1 MTFSDGRNIN
11 LGNVKGSKGDKG
23 DQGEQ
28 GLKGDKGD
36 KGDKGTDGINGTN
49 GVDGKDGVDGTNGI
63 NGADGVGIENVTVA
77 SDGVLTVTLT
87 NGTVLNLGNIKG
99 ADGIGITKSEINAIG
114 ELVLTYSD
122 GTTANL
128 GKVKGEDGQDGAD
141 GRGIQSMSISI
152 DGELIV
158 TYTDSTVVNLGNIKG
173 EKGDKGDRGEKG
185 EQGAAGRGIAKTEL
199 VNGELIITYTDG
211 TSDNLGNITSG
222 STKTDTSYLIFTLLE
237 DDTYSV
243 RINPTYADIKVVV
256 IPSTYNGKSVTQV
269 NESGFINCANL
280 ERITIPESI
289 TVFGADAFKDCSNL
303 SIVHYEGQL
312 DSWFN
317 VTMSGNIYASPC
329 VNGARMYVGNQFE
342 LVENIVIPSNITTIK
357 FALFDGC
364 TSIKTVKLH
373 SNIKSIKRS
382 AFRDCINLTEI
393 NIPASVKEIQMCAFY
408 KSGLTSAIFELTD
421 DWTVDGEPMTW
432 IYNFYQKQWGSDQYT
447 KEHDIVETYDLSDSA
462 KAAAALKGPVKV
474 LSATYSDRRDH
485 GYSTEN
491 YYNKDWTHK

>member
-1 MTFSDGRNIN
+1 M
-11 LGNVKGSKGDKG
+11 
-23 DQGEQ
+23 
-28 GLKGDKGD
+28 
-36 KGDKGTDGINGTN
+36 
-49 GVDGKDGVDGTNGI
+49 
-63 NGADGVGIENVTVA
+63 GIENVTVA

-99 ADGIGITKSEINAIG
+99 ADGIGITKSEINASG

-122 GTTANL
+122 GATANL

-141 GRGIQSMSISI
+141 GRGIQNVSISV

-185 EQGAAGRGIAKTEL
+185 EKGDAGRGIAKTEL

-222 STKTDTSYLIFTLLE
+222 STETDTSYLIFTLLE

-243 RINPTYADIKVVV
+243 RINPTYADIKAVV

-393 NIPASVKEIQMCAFY
+393 SIPASVKEIQMFAFY

-447 KEHDIVETYDLSDSA
+447 KGRDIVETYDLSDSA

-474 LSATYSDRRDH
+474 LSAYYSDRRD
-485 GYSTEN
+485 GDYITEN